1 MKIFNNF
8 ILYFLIFFYSSDLF
22 STELI
27 NLRFGTN
34 GSDNR
39 IVIDLTNDVSFNNK
53 INDDKVTISFN
64 KKVTCNYKLQKNNF
78 VERFEFNKNSNE
90 LLLKFKK
97 TIFSPN
103 IYLLK
108 KKDNKFSRI
117 VLDFKN
123 IKLKKKVIII
133 DAGHGGKDSGAV
145 GVNRVLEK
153 DITLRMAKLL
163 KKKFGKYKD
172 FKVILTRNR
181 DVFLKL
187 RTRTKIAKGN
197 NADIFISLHAD
208 YNKNKRTRGIS
219 LYTLSERASDKEAEA
234 LARRENKSDLI
245 DGVNFANESHE
256 VTNILIDLTKR
267 ETLNQSSFL
276 ANFLIDEFKNKL
288 NLLQRTHRFAGFAV
302 LKSLDIPSILIEMGY
317 LSNKKDTKLLLTNDY
332 QNKLADNIVSA
343 IRNYFYWKDQKSS

>member
-1 MKIFNNF
+1 MKIFNKF

-108 KKDNKFSRI
+108 KKKIINFQELFST
-117 VLDFKN
+117 
-123 IKLKKKVIII
+123 LKI
-133 DAGHGGKDSGAV
+133 
-145 GVNRVLEK
+145 
-153 DITLRMAKLL
+153 
-163 KKKFGKYKD
+163 
-172 FKVILTRNR
+172 
-181 DVFLKL
+181 
-187 RTRTKIAKGN
+187 
-197 NADIFISLHAD
+197 
-208 YNKNKRTRGIS
+208 
-219 LYTLSERASDKEAEA
+219 
-234 LARRENKSDLI
+234 
-245 DGVNFANESHE
+245 
-256 VTNILIDLTKR
+256 
-267 ETLNQSSFL
+267 
-276 ANFLIDEFKNKL
+276 
-288 NLLQRTHRFAGFAV
+288 
-302 LKSLDIPSILIEMGY
+302 
-317 LSNKKDTKLLLTNDY
+317 
-332 QNKLADNIVSA
+332 
-343 IRNYFYWKDQKSS
+343 

>member
-1 MKIFNNF
+1 MKIFNKF

-123 IKLKKKVIII
+123 IKLKKK
-133 DAGHGGKDSGAV
+133 S
-145 GVNRVLEK
+145 
-153 DITLRMAKLL
+153 
-163 KKKFGKYKD
+163 Y
-172 FKVILTRNR
+172 
-181 DVFLKL
+181 
-187 RTRTKIAKGN
+187 
-197 NADIFISLHAD
+197 
-208 YNKNKRTRGIS
+208 Y
-219 LYTLSERASDKEAEA
+219 Y
-234 LARRENKSDLI
+234 
-245 DGVNFANESHE
+245 
-256 VTNILIDLTKR
+256 
-267 ETLNQSSFL
+267 
-276 ANFLIDEFKNKL
+276 
-288 NLLQRTHRFAGFAV
+288 
-302 LKSLDIPSILIEMGY
+302 
-317 LSNKKDTKLLLTNDY
+317 
-332 QNKLADNIVSA
+332 
-343 IRNYFYWKDQKSS
+343 

>member
-1 MKIFNNF
+1 LKIFNKF

-123 IKLKKKVIII
+123 IKLKKK
-133 DAGHGGKDSGAV
+133 S
-145 GVNRVLEK
+145 
-153 DITLRMAKLL
+153 
-163 KKKFGKYKD
+163 Y
-172 FKVILTRNR
+172 
-181 DVFLKL
+181 
-187 RTRTKIAKGN
+187 
-197 NADIFISLHAD
+197 
-208 YNKNKRTRGIS
+208 Y
-219 LYTLSERASDKEAEA
+219 Y
-234 LARRENKSDLI
+234 
-245 DGVNFANESHE
+245 
-256 VTNILIDLTKR
+256 
-267 ETLNQSSFL
+267 
-276 ANFLIDEFKNKL
+276 
-288 NLLQRTHRFAGFAV
+288 
-302 LKSLDIPSILIEMGY
+302 
-317 LSNKKDTKLLLTNDY
+317 
-332 QNKLADNIVSA
+332 
-343 IRNYFYWKDQKSS
+343 